1 MYKKNFIANKNNTPE
16 YNLIEHINKITKIGK
31 IIITQ
36 KRNNFI
42 ASVTNINGDVLFSE
56 SPGTVG
62 YKKSNRKNMMTYK
75 EVIRILSLKISKETD
90 LKYFQLIFKG
100 ICKGKRIVL
109 NTLMASNIQL
119 ITIISEVFYPKN
131 GCRPKKQ
138 RRL

>member
-1 MYKKNFIANKNNTPE
+1 MLKKNYITNYNNSTN
-16 YNLIEHINKITKIGK
+16 YNLIEHINKINKIGK
-31 IIITQ
+31 IVITQ

-42 ASVTNINGDVLFSE
+42 ASVTNLQGEVLLTE

-62 YKKSNRKNMMTYK
+62 YKKANRKNMMTYK
-75 EVIRILSLKISKETD
+75 EVIRILAFKIKKETN

-100 ICKGKRIVL
+100 ICKGKRIVI
-109 NTLMASNIQL
+109 NSLMSSKLQVIS
-119 ITIISEVFYPKN
+119 IISEVFYPKN